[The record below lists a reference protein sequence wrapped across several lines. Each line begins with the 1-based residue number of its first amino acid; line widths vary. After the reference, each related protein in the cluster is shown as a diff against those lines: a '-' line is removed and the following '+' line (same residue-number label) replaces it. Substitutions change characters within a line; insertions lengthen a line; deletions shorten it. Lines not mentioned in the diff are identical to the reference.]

1 MTFND
6 ILCTHGLCM
15 AELHRRYGIPLR
27 SMEDWK
33 SGRRKAP
40 DYVLDLLEFR
50 IRHEINPPEN

>member
-1 MTFND
+1 MSFAD
-6 ILCTHGLCM
+6 ILSTYKVST

-27 SMEDWK
+27 TMEDWK
-33 SGRRKAP
+33 AGRRKAQ